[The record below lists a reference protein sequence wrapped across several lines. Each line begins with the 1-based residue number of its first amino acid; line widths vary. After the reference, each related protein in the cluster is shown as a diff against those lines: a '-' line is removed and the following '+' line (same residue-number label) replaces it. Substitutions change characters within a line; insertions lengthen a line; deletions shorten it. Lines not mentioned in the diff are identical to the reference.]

1 MAVKKRKNV
10 FDSGF
15 TLIELMVTLLISSV
29 VVGAVYT
36 TYNKQQRIYTAQDQ
50 VVDVQQNL
58 RAALSV
64 MENEMRMAGYDPSA
78 TGLYGVTAASAG
90 TFAFTADIN
99 NDGGS
104 PGIGESFQ
112 YELYDS
118 SNPLDG
124 VKDSLRRTPG
134 GSSLA
139 DNIYNLKFHYQLSDG
154 TWTIS
159 PSAMQLNAIRA
170 VRISIL
176 ARSGRTDPD
185 YVDTNKYITPA
196 SGPKDPVTQWGAFN
210 DHYRRRFMITT
221 VKCRNL
227 GI

>member
-1 MAVKKRKNV
+1 MAVIKQKNT
-10 FDSGF
+10 FDCGF

-29 VVGAVYT
+29 VVGAIYT
-36 TYNKQQRIYTAQDQ
+36 TYNKQQKIYTAQDQ
-50 VVDVQQNL
+50 VIDVQQNL

-64 MENEMRMAGYDPSA
+64 MENEMKMAGYDPSE
-78 TGLYGVTAASAG
+78 TGLYGVTAASADS
-90 TFAFTADIN
+90 FAFTADIN
-99 NDGGS
+99 NDAGS
-104 PGIGESFQ
+104 PGAGESFQ

-118 SNPLDG
+118 DADV

-139 DNIYNLKFHYQLSDG
+139 DNIYFLEFYYQLSDG
-154 TWTIS
+154 TWTNKG
-159 PSAMQLNAIRA
+159 PGGVVQLSAMQFNAIRA

-176 ARSGRTDPD
+176 ARSGRTDPNFI
-185 YVDTNKYITPA
+185 DTKKYITA
-196 SGPKDPVTQWGAFN
+196 SGAQWGPFN

>member
-1 MAVKKRKNV
+1 MAVIKQKNV
-10 FDSGF
+10 FGSGF

-104 PGIGESFQ
+104 PGDGESFQ

-118 SNPLDG
+118 SNPLGGG
-124 VKDSLRRTPG
+124 VKDSLRRTPK

-139 DNIYNLKFHYQLSDG
+139 DNIYNLEFYYQLSDG
-154 TWTIS
+154 TWTTS
-159 PSAMQLNAIRA
+159 PSTMQLNAIRA
-170 VRISIL
+170 VKISIL

-185 YVDTNKYITPA
+185 YVDTNKYITA
-196 SGPKDPVTQWGAFN
+196 SGAQWGPFN

>member
-1 MAVKKRKNV
+1 MAMMKQEKV
-10 FDSGF
+10 FVHGF
-15 TLIELMVTLLISSV
+15 TIIELLVAMLISSI
-29 VVGAVYT
+29 VVGAIYT

-64 MENEMRMAGYDPSA
+64 MENEIKMAGYDPHE

-90 TFAFTADIN
+90 SFAFTADLN
-99 NDGGS
+99 NDAGS
-104 PGIGESFQ
+104 PGTGESFK

-118 SNPLDG
+118 SVPPDG
-124 VKDSLRRTPG
+124 VNDSLRRTPG

-139 DNIYNLKFHYQLSDG
+139 DNIYNLEFYYQLSDG
-154 TWTIS
+154 TWTTS
-159 PSAMQLNAIRA
+159 PTTMQLNAIR
-170 VRISIL
+170 VVKISIL

-185 YVDTNKYITPA
+185 YVDTRKYITA
-196 SGPKDPVTQWGAFN
+196 SGAQWGPFN
-210 DHYRRRFMITT
+210 DNYRRRFMITT